1 MTNRDTLPDEITHN
15 LIAGYDPEA
24 TKGECYF
31 DQDAADRAIGFF
43 RDCLTHV
50 KGEKA
55 GQPFELDNWQEDIV
69 GAMFGWKRQDET
81 RRYRTAYIE
90 IPRKNGKSTLCAG
103 LALYMLFV
111 EKEQG
116 KEVFSAAAEREQA
129 SIVFD
134 VASQMVAAEPVLRGN
149 SKTFRKSIA
158 IEKTASTYKVLS
170 ADAFTKHGLNASAI
184 IFDELH
190 AQPNRDLW
198 DVLATSTGARV
209 QPLTIAITTA
219 GYDRN
224 SICYEVHD
232 YAGKVRDG
240 IIEDET
246 FLPVIYGCDEKDDF
260 KCKKSWEKSNPGLGH
275 SIRLDYLEIEAKK
288 AAELPSY
295 ENTFRRLHLNQWT
308 EQAVRWIPM
317 DRWDDAEPFAAFGDR
332 PVYAGLDLASTTDIA
347 AFVMVAQDD
356 EGGFDVMSRFW
367 IPEENAHRRERKDR
381 VPYEAWIREGLVTA
395 TPGDVIDYD
404 QIREDILELTKEVN
418 VKSIAVDRWNS
429 TQIVTQL
436 QGELPPGTI
445 AMFGQGYRSMSA
457 PSKFLEALVM
467 GRKLH
472 HDNNPVMRWMASN
485 CAVQTDPA
493 GNIKPTKDEKK
504 STGKIDG
511 IVALVMALARATADN
526 DDGESV
532 YEDRGIIT
540 L

>member
-1 MTNRDTLPDEITHN
+1 MSNQSTLHDIEHPI
-15 LIAGYDPEA
+15 IAGYDPA
-24 TKGECYF
+24 GTKGVSRF
-31 DQDAADRAIGFF
+31 DPDAAQLAVGFF

-55 GQPFELDNWQEDIV
+55 GHPFELDNWQEDIISTL
-69 GAMFGWKRQDET
+69 FGWKRQDGT

-90 IPRKNGKSTLCAG
+90 IPRKNGKSTLCAAV
-103 LALYMLFV
+103 ALYMLYGRAV
-111 EKEQG
+111 AEPGGEIY
-116 KEVFSAAAEREQA
+116 SAAAEREQA

-134 VASQMVAAEPVLRGN
+134 IAAQMVAAEPVLREC
-149 SKTFRKSIA
+149 SQTFRKSIV
-158 IEKTASTYKVLS
+158 KGASSYKVLS
-170 ADAFTKHGLNASAI
+170 ADAFTKHGLNASTI

-198 DVLATSTGARV
+198 DVLATSTGARK

-232 YAGKVRDG
+232 YASKVRDG

-246 FLPVIYGCDEKDDF
+246 FLPVIYGADEKDDF
-260 KCKKSWEKSNPGLGH
+260 KDPATWKKANPGLGT

-308 EQAVRWIPM
+308 EQAVRWLPM
-317 DRWDDAEPFAAFGDR
+317 DRWDEADPFAAFGER
-332 PVYAGLDLASTTDIA
+332 AVYAGLDLASTTDIA
-347 AFVMVAQDD
+347 ALVMVAQDD
-356 EGGFDVMSRFW
+356 DGGFDVMSRFW
-367 IPEENAHRRERKDR
+367 IPAENAHRRERKDR

-395 TPGDVIDYD
+395 TPGDVISYD

-418 VKSIAVDRWNS
+418 IKQIAVDRWNA

-436 QGELPPGTI
+436 DGELPAGTMV
-445 AMFGQGYRSMSA
+445 MFGQGYRSMSA
-457 PSKFLEALVM
+457 PSKQLEALVM
-467 GRKLH
+467 SRKLH
-472 HDNNPVMRWMASN
+472 HNNNPVMRWMASN
-485 CAVQTDPA
+485 CAIQTDPA

-511 IVALVMALARATADN
+511 IVALVMGLARATADN
-526 DDGESV
+526 DDGDSV
-532 YEDRGIIT
+532 YEDRGIII